1 LKQQSGNVWSGAPLA
16 QTSDVEP
23 PFQQVASLEA
33 TVATIKAVK
42 MKTVG
47 IEIVKFPKEVA

>member
-1 LKQQSGNVWSGAPLA
+1 
-16 QTSDVEP
+16 
-23 PFQQVASLEA
+23 VASLEA

-47 IEIVKFPKEVA
+47 VEIVKLPKEVA